1 MMLRKAR
8 PHEAPKLAA
17 LWRAAWLD
25 GHTGHVPDE
34 LMQARGPE
42 HFSVHAEMY
51 VGSTTVATNGDEF
64 LGLVVLDED
73 TGEVVQLAVD
83 RAARGFGV
91 GGALLRCAE
100 QRLSGRHRTAYLVV
114 VPGNIRARRFYE
126 FHGWRDEGPM
136 TYSAPSATGPVEVPV
151 HRYTRVLD

>member
-1 MMLRKAR
+1 MMLRNAR
-8 PHEAPKLAA
+8 PHEAPELAV

-34 LMQARGPE
+34 LMKARGPE
-42 HFSVHAEMY
+42 HFSVHAEKF
-51 VGSTTVATNGDEF
+51 VGSTVVATDDDKL
-64 LGLVVLDED
+64 LGLVVLAED

-83 RAARGFGV
+83 RAARGIGV

-100 QRLSGRHRTAYLVV
+100 ERLSGRHRKAYLAV
-114 VPGNIRARRFYE
+114 VPGNTRARRFYE

-136 TYSAPSATGPVEVPV
+136 VYRAPAAAGPVEVPV
-151 HRYTRVLD
+151 HRYTQVLG